1 MSESIEGEGHAM
13 KRTPLSRDRI
23 AEALKQEELGM
34 PVADVIRQ
42 AGITERTFQ
51 SWKKQYGGLQD
62 YPQRLKCLE
71 EENVKL
77 KQIVAELTLEN
88 SRLEDAL
95 ENKHLSH

>member
-1 MSESIEGEGHAM
+1 M
-13 KRTPLSRDRI
+13 KRTPPSRDRI
-23 AEALKQEELGM
+23 AAALKQEELGM

-51 SWKKQYGGLQD
+51 SWKKQYGGLQE
-62 YPQRLKCLE
+62 YPERLKCLQD
-71 EENVKL
+71 ENTKL

-95 ENKHLSH
+95 EDKHLSH